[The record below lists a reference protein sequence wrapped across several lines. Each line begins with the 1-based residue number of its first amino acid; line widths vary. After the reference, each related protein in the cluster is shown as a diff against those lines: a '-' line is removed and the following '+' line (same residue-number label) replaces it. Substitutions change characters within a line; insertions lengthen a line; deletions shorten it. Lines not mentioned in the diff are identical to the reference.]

1 MNQLLDIS
9 DAKSSLSDY
18 LVENVVTLKGHADFK
33 VEAQA
38 QAGTQRAD
46 LTHESAWEQT
56 ADWLQTS
63 TLIRE
68 TTTNHLQ
75 IKHRLSVLLIL

>member
-46 LTHESAWEQT
+46 LTHESRESKRQT
-56 ADWLQTS
+56 DCKQA
-63 TLIRE
+63 
-68 TTTNHLQ
+68 HLFVKPRPT
-75 IKHRLSVLLIL
+75 ICR